1 MKAVFS
7 WPETCLVVYSN
18 LRKKTKN
25 SATEENVN
33 MKKMKEKPQK
43 KNKPDTWKEVHSET
57 SIAYKMN

>member
-1 MKAVFS
+1 MTWDMFGSLLKF
-7 WPETCLVVYSN
+7 
-18 LRKKTKN
+18 KKEKNN